1 LALSGPMKPGIAW
14 TVTGS
19 GRAAVLSAAVAAGSG
34 MAAAITISPGLND
47 PEEFVF
53 AVRLTVEGSRLRMEE
68 LGIATDGPDLLRAVT
83 AVRSG
88 PVGTEWSGTLRLA
101 ALQELFAGPLVL
113 SAGATRFWIRRWS
126 STPATPAGPL
136 SPRRWLPGAWTERR
150 LPGTEHDRR
159 AQVGMIVN

>member
-53 AVRLTVEGSRLRMEE
+53 AVRLTGERSRLRMEE

-101 ALQELFAGPLVL
+101 ALQELFAGPLVHL
-113 SAGATRFWIRRWS
+113 GRRNPLLEPSLVIEPGDAGRAALAVALAAWS
-126 STPATPAGPL
+126 M
-136 SPRRWLPGAWTERR
+136 
-150 LPGTEHDRR
+150 D
-159 AQVGMIVN
+159 